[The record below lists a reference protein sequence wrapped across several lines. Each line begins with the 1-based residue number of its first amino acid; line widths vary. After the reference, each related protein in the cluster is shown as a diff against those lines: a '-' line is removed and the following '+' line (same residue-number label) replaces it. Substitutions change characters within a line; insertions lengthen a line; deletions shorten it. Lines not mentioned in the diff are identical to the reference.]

1 MNINLLNNTN
11 INQQNYNVRKDLNF
25 TSVIPIKVCILKE
38 QIVNGEKI
46 IQAEPITDSRHIR
59 KVIRTFINMAT
70 KPAKN
75 DKMANEVSQFFLN
88 NDSQFKNDNGIKR
101 VIYPSI
107 SYLFTGP
114 HAVILSALGKQIGR
128 ARRNP
133 EMNEQVAKAAYYNH
147 IKQFIANGNVLKHK
161 GKDIGLHINLR
172 EKPKLVNGK
181 EFKFEIANITH
192 HSLD

>member
-1 MNINLLNNTN
+1 MNINPLDNTN
-11 INQQNYNVRKDLNF
+11 INQQNYNARKDPNF
-25 TSVIPIKVCILKE
+25 TSVIPIKVCILEE

-46 IQAEPITDSRHIR
+46 IKAEPITGSRHIR

-75 DKMANEVSQFFLN
+75 DKMANEVSQFFSN
-88 NDSQFKNDNGIKR
+88 NDFQFKNDSGIKR
-101 VIYPSI
+101 VISPHI

-114 HAVILSALGKQIGR
+114 HAIILSELGKQIGR

-147 IKQFIANGNVLKHK
+147 IKQFITNGNGLKYK

-181 EFKFEIANITH
+181 EFKFEITNITH
-192 HSLD
+192 HSFD